1 MTRQK
6 TLLTA
11 EEFYLFCCRNE
22 GRYEL
27 VDGEVV
33 EMAPANDEYGEIA
46 INVGTAFNIYSRRRG
61 VGRTRVET
69 GYTLRTGP
77 DTVRGPDV
85 SFVFRPRVE
94 GRGRGFPTGA
104 PDIAVEVVSP
114 SDTAA
119 EADRKVAEYLAAGS
133 QRVWVV
139 YPAGRR
145 VVIHRADGSVISYS
159 DDDVITDEE
168 LLPGFSLP
176 LSEIF
181 E

>member
-1 MTRQK
+1 MTTQK

-11 EEFYLFCCRNE
+11 EEFYLFCCQND

-27 VDGEVV
+27 IEGEVV
-33 EMAPANDEYGEIA
+33 ESSLPDDVHGETTA
-46 INVGTAFNIYSRRRG
+46 NVGAAFNNYRRYLG
-61 VGRTRVET
+61 AGQARVST

-94 GRGRGFPTGA
+94 GRGSGFPVGA
-104 PDIAVEVVSP
+104 PDIAVEIVSP

-119 EADRKVAEYLAAGS
+119 GMARKVAEYLAAGS
-133 QRVWVV
+133 LRVWVV

-145 VVIHRADGSVISYS
+145 VVIHRADGPVISYGGG
-159 DDDVITDEE
+159 DVITDKE

>member
-11 EEFYLFCCRNE
+11 AEFYLFCCRNE

-27 VDGEVV
+27 VGGEVV
-33 EMAPANDEYGEIA
+33 VMAPANDEHGEIA

-61 VGRTRVET
+61 VGRTRSET

-85 SFVFRPRVE
+85 SFVFHPRLE
-94 GRGRGFPTGA
+94 GRGSGFPVGA

-119 EADRKVAEYLAAGS
+119 ELAPKVA
-133 QRVWVV
+133 
-139 YPAGRR
+139 
-145 VVIHRADGSVISYS
+145 
-159 DDDVITDEE
+159 
-168 LLPGFSLP
+168 
-176 LSEIF
+176 
-181 E
+181 

>member
-1 MTRQK
+1 MTTQK

-11 EEFYLFCCRNE
+11 KEFYLFCCEND

-33 EMAPANDEYGEIA
+33 ELAPPNDEHGNTA
-46 INVGTAFNIYSRRRG
+46 LNVGTAFNIYSRRRG
-61 VGRTRVET
+61 AGQARVET

-85 SFVFRPRVE
+85 SFVFHPRVE
-94 GRGRGFPTGA
+94 GRGSGFPVGA

-119 EADRKVAEYLAAGS
+119 EVARKVAEYLSAGS
-133 QRVWVV
+133 QRVWAV
-139 YPAGRR
+139 YPASRR
-145 VVIHRADGSVISYS
+145 VLIHSADGSVLSYGA
-159 DDDVITDEE
+159 DDVIADEE

-181 E
+181 D

>member
-1 MTRQK
+1 M
-6 TLLTA
+6 
-11 EEFYLFCCRNE
+11 
-22 GRYEL
+22 
-27 VDGEVV
+27 
-33 EMAPANDEYGEIA
+33 
-46 INVGTAFNIYSRRRG
+46 GTAFNIYSRRRG
-61 VGRTRVET
+61 IGQARVET

-85 SFVFRPRVE
+85 SFVFHPLVE
-94 GRGRGFPTGA
+94 GRGSGFPSGA
-104 PDIAVEVVSP
+104 PDIAVEVFSP
-114 SDTAA
+114 SDTAPEMA
-119 EADRKVAEYLAAGS
+119 RKVAEYLAAGS

-145 VVIHRADGSVISYS
+145 VVVHQADGSVVSYGG
-159 DDDVITDEE
+159 DDVITDEE

>member
-1 MTRQK
+1 MTTQK

-11 EEFYLFCCRNE
+11 EEFYLFCCQND
-22 GRYEL
+22 GWYEL
-27 VDGEVV
+27 VEGEVV
-33 EMAPANDEYGEIA
+33 ELAPPNDEHGETAGHI
-46 INVGTAFNIYSRRRG
+46 VTAFNNYSRPRG
-61 VGRTRVET
+61 IGRARVET

-85 SFVFRPRVE
+85 SFVFHPRVE
-94 GRGRGFPTGA
+94 GRGSGFPVGA

-114 SDTAA
+114 SDTAGEIA
-119 EADRKVAEYLAAGS
+119 RKVAEYLTAGS

-139 YPAGRR
+139 HPAGRR
-145 VVIHRADGSVISYS
+145 VVIHRADGTVLSYGEG
-159 DDDVITDEE
+159 DVITDEE